1 MIEVSPILAKK
12 INYYQC
18 YAPSVEWLGL
28 LVGKTQQEN
37 ILLEDVLLA
46 DQTVSDSS
54 TDLDDVNIH
63 QVIFENADMLT
74 DGSHIIGWVHTHP
87 GMSAF
92 LSGTDFDTI
101 NQAYHDYDPFISVV
115 GGTTNIW
122 GVKTGAE
129 FEDEDE
135 LEELYPFVG
144 VYGSHYPQHAQGW
157 ENIKT
162 FEWKVW
168 LSTVAFG
175 FRMTAALNIAINPE
189 LMPSRRQK
197 KALKR
202 IFKKHVK
209 VEVKPHVST
218 KTTTVYQTPKVQ
230 HL

>member
-1 MIEVSPILAKK
+1 MIEVSPIVAKK
-12 INYYQC
+12 INYYQNIGP
-18 YAPSVEWLGL
+18 AIEWLGL
-28 LVGKTQQEN
+28 LVGKTQQDN
-37 ILLEDVLLA
+37 ILLEDILLA
-46 DQTVSDSS
+46 DQTVSDAS
-54 TDLDDVNIH
+54 TELDDVNIH
-63 QVIFENADMLT
+63 QVIFENADMLI
-74 DGSHIIGWVHTHP
+74 DSHIIGWVHTHP

-115 GGTTNIW
+115 GGITNIW

-129 FEDEDE
+129 YEYDDE

-144 VYGSHYPQHAQGW
+144 AYGSHGVYPPVQGW
-157 ENIKT
+157 QNIRA

-168 LSTVAFG
+168 LSTVSFG
-175 FRMTAALNIAINPE
+175 FRMTAELNIVINPD

-209 VEVKPHVST
+209 LEVKPHVST
-218 KTTTVYQTPKVQ
+218 KITVHRTPKAQ